1 MDTTLRQLVKTV
13 LDANDNVYPDQ
24 VGYDIATGVCFWV
37 AENTRSQEPV
47 IDLIVVSEGWDV
59 EEFEE
64 GFLHAKEGILAFIQ
78 ELTKNSENV
87 GEVPVSS
94 TDTMTVVVKR
104 ILKLHGATYDI
115 VGNEISKMVLGY
127 LTGYLTFY
135 KDNENCCETHSE
147 SFVAGIETAT
157 SNVIQICRAY
167 IY

>member
-1 MDTTLRQLVKTV
+1 MDTILRQLVKTV

-24 VGYDIATGVCFWV
+24 VGYDIASGVCFWV
-37 AENTRSQEPV
+37 AQNTTVQEPV

-59 EEFEE
+59 EEYEE
-64 GFLHAKEGILAFIQ
+64 GFAEAKQGINFFI
-78 ELTKNSENV
+78 ERLTNSNENV
-87 GEVPVSS
+87 DSVSFTS

-127 LTGYLTFY
+127 LTGYLTSY
-135 KDNENCCETHSE
+135 KDDKSKIAGCSE
-147 SFVAGIETAT
+147 SFVAGFQTAT
-157 SNVIQICRAY
+157 NNVIQICRAY